1 MLLVK
6 VVQIILLA
14 QMSMLEGQLQ
24 VLEDKGVEYEFESQ
38 REIKDLQP
46 TIAKKAKELLREIL
60 SISRVVSTFYKRIS
74 SQKLSQELANTQE
87 LEQINVKTYMALT
100 EWMSLERLI

>member
-1 MLLVK
+1 
-6 VVQIILLA
+6 
-14 QMSMLEGQLQ
+14 MSILEGQLQ
-24 VLEDKGVEYEFESQ
+24 VLEDKEVEYEFESQ